1 MLLDFSRPVIYSK
14 YDLCTNFLGNLENFM
29 LFLAGAQISISHA
42 VTLAPDTIVNWADIH
57 TMADCQYISSNPD
70 TVVEVNL

>member
-1 MLLDFSRPVIYSK
+1 
-14 YDLCTNFLGNLENFM
+14 M

-70 TVVEVNL
+70 TVVRKQTVYT